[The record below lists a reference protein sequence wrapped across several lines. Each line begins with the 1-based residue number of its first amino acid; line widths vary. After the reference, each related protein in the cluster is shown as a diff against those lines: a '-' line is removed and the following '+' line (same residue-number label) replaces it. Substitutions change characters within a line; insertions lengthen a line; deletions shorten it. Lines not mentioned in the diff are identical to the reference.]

1 MAPTWSIEW
10 LKINSS
16 MLFIIINSSD
26 EKSHSS
32 KERKYC
38 VKAKKEHR
46 SRIKKKKKIL
56 DISVIKG
63 IKKYQFDET

>member
-1 MAPTWSIEW
+1 MAPKWSIEW

-38 VKAKKEHR
+38 VKAKKEHS
-46 SRIKKKKKIL
+46 SRIKKKR
-56 DISVIKG
+56 
-63 IKKYQFDET
+63 KY